1 MKNSNISREAQRGR
15 TWPLKC
21 LLVVLSLGCVANIA
35 GAKEPTKG
43 ISAYVRER
51 WGSDK
56 GFPSATVYAIAQSS
70 DGYLWIGTAKGLV
83 RFDGWDFK
91 LFQRIDAMSSPM
103 GPVLGLMADSENNLW
118 VRLEGQGLLRYHNG
132 QFEDV
137 SLAFEQSGLR
147 VSAMCRGKDGEIL
160 FSGFA
165 NGIFRY
171 QEGKFVRLAPRVMP
185 GFLAVSIGET
195 QDGTFLLGG
204 RDGGLYE
211 ESATQPVTGL
221 PELRNRK
228 INCLLPIDARRFWV
242 GTDAGLLEWN
252 GKEAVKSSIPAVKD
266 AQILAITKD
275 RESNTWVGT
284 GDALVRIDASGATF
298 FDENM
303 RVTGGV
309 TAIFEDREGNIWTGS
324 SQGLERFREG
334 AFRTY
339 SVSSGFPS
347 QSNGP
352 VYIDDE
358 KRPWF
363 APSEGGLYV
372 FKDGR
377 AQAVRTAG
385 LDKDV
390 VYSITGGAG
399 HIWIGRQ
406 NGGLT
411 RLQYNDGTTKD
422 QSYTEEDGLSQNSV
436 YAVYE
441 SRDGAVWAGT
451 LSGGVSRFADGR
463 FTTYTTANGL
473 SSNAVNS
480 ILQTDDGT
488 LWFATPAGISSLKDS
503 HWKIYA
509 ESDGLPSED
518 VNCLFDD
525 SSGKLWA
532 GTSEGLALF
541 RSGHFQVPGN
551 LPEILHEQVLGMA
564 EDKLGW
570 LWIATANHVLRAR
583 RDSLANGALG
593 AADLREYDTDDGL
606 LSVEGVKRNR
616 SVVSGPLGKIW
627 FSLSRGISVVDP
639 SHLATTS
646 APAIAHV
653 ETVSIDGNPVATS
666 DLVRVPPSPK
676 RISFAYSGLSFVK
689 PEKIRF
695 RYFLE
700 GFDRDW
706 SEPVANREATYTNL
720 GKGPYRFR
728 VMASNSEGLWNGAET
743 AVSFEIAP
751 AVWQT
756 WWFRLSG
763 VLIVV
768 LVVLA
773 SLRLRVLQLE
783 RQMNMRFE
791 ERLAERTRIAR
802 ELHDSLLQG
811 FQGLIFRLQAI
822 RDLLPNRPAEAV
834 EALDRT
840 LDRADEVIAE
850 GRGTVEDLRHATP
863 SSDIVQ
869 ALTALSHELAP
880 GEQNEPAAEL
890 RVLVEGKQRDLDPV
904 LRDGV
909 YRIAREAFR
918 NAVRHAHAHSIEAEI
933 TYGESHFLLRIRDD
947 GGGIDSRV
955 LDHGSRAGHWGLP
968 GMRERAQGLGGQLE
982 VWSESGAG
990 TEVELTIPASVA
1002 YGKPSLHR
1010 RLWNLGKRN

>member
-1 MKNSNISREAQRGR
+1 MKNSNICREAQGSR

-21 LLVVLSLGCVANIA
+21 LVAVLSLGCVVNVA

-43 ISAYVRER
+43 ISTYVRER
-51 WGSDK
+51 FGSDK
-56 GFPSATVYAIAQSS
+56 GFPSASIYAIAQSS

-91 LFQRIDAMSSPM
+91 LFQRVDAMSSPM
-103 GPVLGLMADSENNLW
+103 GPVLALIADADNNLW
-118 VRLEGQGLLRYHNG
+118 VRLEGQGLLRYHDG
-132 QFEDV
+132 KFEDV
-137 SLAFEQSGLR
+137 SLAFAQSATR
-147 VSAMCRGKDGEIL
+147 VSSMCRGKDGEIL
-160 FSGFA
+160 FAGFA

-171 QEGKFVRLAPRVMP
+171 QDGKFLEIAPRVMP
-185 GFLAVSIGET
+185 GFLAVSIAET
-195 QDGTFLLGG
+195 PDGMFLLGG

-211 ESATQPVTGL
+211 ESATQPVAGL
-221 PELRNRK
+221 PELRDSK
-228 INCLLPIDARRFWV
+228 INSLLPIDAQRFWI
-242 GTDAGLLEWN
+242 GTDRGLLEWD
-252 GKEAVKSSIPAVKD
+252 GKEVVKSSIPALKNV
-266 AQILAITKD
+266 QVLAITKD
-275 RESNTWVGT
+275 RRSNTWIGT
-284 GDALVRIDASGATF
+284 DDALVRIDASGATYF
-298 FDENM
+298 GENTH
-303 RVTGGV
+303 VTGGV
-309 TAIFEDREGNIWTGS
+309 TAVFEDREGNIWTGS

-339 SVSSGFPS
+339 SVSDGFPS
-347 QSNGP
+347 ESNGP

-363 APSEGGLYV
+363 APSEGGLYLLQ
-372 FKDGR
+372 DGR
-377 AQAVRTAG
+377 AQAVKTAG
-385 LDKDV
+385 LDRDV
-390 VYSITGGAG
+390 VYSITGGEG
-399 HIWIGRQ
+399 HIWVGRQ

-411 RLQYNDGTTKD
+411 RLQYNGWTTKD
-422 QSYTEEDGLSQNSV
+422 QSYTAANGLAQNSV

-441 SRDGAVWAGT
+441 GPDGGVWAGT

-473 SSNAVNS
+473 ASNTINS
-480 ILQTDDGT
+480 ILETDDHT
-488 LWFATPAGISSLKDS
+488 VWFATPAGISSLKDG
-503 HWKIYA
+503 HWKAYS

-518 VNCLFDD
+518 VNCLFED
-525 SSGKLWA
+525 SSKTLWA
-532 GTSEGLALF
+532 GTSGGLTLF

-551 LPEILHEQVLGMA
+551 LPQILQEQVLGIA
-564 EDKLGW
+564 EDRNGW

-583 RDSLANGALG
+583 RDNLANGALG
-593 AADLREYDTDDGL
+593 AVDLREYDTDDGL
-606 LSVEGVKRNR
+606 LSVEGVKRST

-627 FSLSRGISVVDP
+627 FSLSRGLSVADP

-653 ETVSIDGNPVATS
+653 EALSVDGNPIQMS
-666 DLVRVPPSPK
+666 DLVHVPPSPK
-676 RISFAYSGLSFVK
+676 RITLAYTGLSLAE
-689 PEKIRF
+689 PERIRF

-700 GFDRDW
+700 GFDRGW
-706 SEPVANREATYTNL
+706 GEPVANREATYTNL

-728 VMASNSEGLWNGAET
+728 VMASNSDGLWNGAET

-756 WWFRLSG
+756 WWFQVSG
-763 VLIVV
+763 VLIAILIVV
-768 LVVLA
+768 A

-811 FQGLIFRLQAI
+811 FQGLMFRLQAI
-822 RDLLPNRPAEAV
+822 RDLLPNRPTEAAQ
-834 EALDRT
+834 ALDRT

-850 GRGTVEDLRHATP
+850 GRGTVEDLRHVTP

-869 ALTALSHELAP
+869 ALTALGEELAP
-880 GEQNEPAAEL
+880 GEQNDRAAGL
-890 RVLVEGKQRDLDPV
+890 RVLVEGKQRDLDPL

-918 NAVRHAHAHSIEAEI
+918 NAVRHANAQNIEAEI

-947 GGGIDSRV
+947 GGGIDRKV
-955 LDHGSRAGHWGLP
+955 LDQGSRTGHWGLP

-1002 YGKPSLHR
+1002 YGKTSFHR
-1010 RLWNLGKRN
+1010 KFWNLGKKN